1 MENLKIPMKNGWGAK
16 GKVPWGYRYDKFR
29 RIMYAQMRQLT
40 ALEEVKPLVE
50 EGYLSL
56 REAAAYVTM
65 KANKR
70 ISHEGLRLRLK
81 MPIYVFGEL
90 DECNEEDDSWGEEG
104 VREEQ
109 SEERSLSLGEESQ
122 GNEGRVG
129 CNEEGNSS
137 QTGEEREGSSS
148 S

>member
-1 MENLKIPMKNGWGAK
+1 MEKGWGAK
-16 GKVPWGYRYDKFR
+16 GRVPWGYRYDKFR
-29 RIMYAQMRQLT
+29 RIMYAQPRQLQ

-65 KANKR
+65 KAKKK

-81 MPIYVFGEL
+81 MPIYVFGEV
-90 DECNEEDDSWGEEG
+90 DEYNEEHDSRREEG

-122 GNEGRVG
+122 GNEGRIG
-129 CNEEGNSS
+129 CDEESNSS
-137 QTGEEREGSSS
+137 QAGEEGKGSTST
-148 S
+148 